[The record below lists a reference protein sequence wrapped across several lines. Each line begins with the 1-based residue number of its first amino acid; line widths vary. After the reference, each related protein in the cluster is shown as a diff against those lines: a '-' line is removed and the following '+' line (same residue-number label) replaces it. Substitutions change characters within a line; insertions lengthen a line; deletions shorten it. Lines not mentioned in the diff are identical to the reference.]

1 MEIVP
6 VHLDMDSYI
15 VRIESSRFQL
25 GPVSDADPFFDKG
38 LQYFIVPVQHSP
50 YPELEISQALGLL
63 VVIPVLAGIAT
74 ELPVNS
80 SSIESGPALQA
91 DPVLVIPFQ

>member
-80 SSIESGPALQA
+80 SPVESGPALQA

>member
-50 YPELEISQALGLL
+50 YPELEISQALRLL
-63 VVIPVLAGIAT
+63 VVIPVLAGLAT

>member
-50 YPELEISQALGLL
+50 YPELEISQALGLF

-74 ELPVNS
+74 ELPVNPAPV
-80 SSIESGPALQA
+80 ESLSALQTE
-91 DPVLVIPFQ
+91 PFFILLVQ